1 MEGICRNGS
10 CIKKL
15 LKYSKFNE
23 LLPALNINEIEKF
36 EKSNHISLP
45 SDLIRLLKSFDGGE
59 ILIPG
64 PVLFGLKDNP
74 ARKTIRD
81 INSSANRNKFS
92 IPSNYLIIAKT
103 NYGDYICIDL
113 NSPYKVIQWAHENDE
128 LYCDWNNLE
137 EWLTDNIDSFEKYME
152 DKT

>member
-1 MEGICRNGS
+1 MEAVL
-10 CIKKL
+10 KKL

-64 PVLFGLKDNP
+64 QYCLVSK
-74 ARKTIRD
+74 
-81 INSSANRNKFS
+81 
-92 IPSNYLIIAKT
+92 IIQ
-103 NYGDYICIDL
+103 
-113 NSPYKVIQWAHENDE
+113 P
-128 LYCDWNNLE
+128 
-137 EWLTDNIDSFEKYME
+137 EKQ
-152 DKT
+152 